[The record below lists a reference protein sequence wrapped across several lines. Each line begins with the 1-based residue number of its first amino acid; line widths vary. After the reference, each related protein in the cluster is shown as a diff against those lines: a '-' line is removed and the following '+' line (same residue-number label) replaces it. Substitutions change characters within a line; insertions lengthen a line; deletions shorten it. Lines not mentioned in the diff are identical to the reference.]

1 MPDSHPRL
9 AALADSERSGAVAP
23 ALGIDPSRRVVK
35 TSETVALSI
44 VHDIVAQGLST
55 GDRLPLEAAMLAQ
68 YRVSRASLREALRI
82 LEVQGLISLKPGPGG
97 GPVVGRVD
105 ARYLARTATLY
116 FHLGGMTYGQL
127 FETQEEFEPLCAAR
141 AALHPDRREALQ
153 EFIDS
158 PQVPDGL
165 SEYHVAT
172 RHFHDVVYELAANP
186 VLALVTK
193 SISSIITLH
202 IVSTMDPV
210 EMHDSILAEH
220 VLIARAIVAGH
231 ANKARDL
238 TAEHFR
244 AQHDFYRRNAPSRVD
259 DLIEWR

>member
-1 MPDSHPRL
+1 
-9 AALADSERSGAVAP
+9 LADSERSGAVAP